1 MPISYFSTFDCMKN
15 PFTIGITG
23 GSGSGKT
30 YFIKNLSSRF
40 QSHEI
45 CLISQDHYYKARDL
59 QFTDEKGVQNFD
71 LPTAIERERF
81 HADIIKLKEGQT
93 LTIKEYTFNNPK
105 VEPQTITFKSAPILI
120 IEGLF
125 VQYFEE
131 IANELDLKIFIET
144 KDYIKLARRI
154 MRDNDERGYD
164 INDVLYR
171 YQHHVMP
178 IYETLIKPLKHQA
191 DLIVPNNQNF
201 EKALDIL
208 SLGLKEKLKLSS

>member
-1 MPISYFSTFDCMKN
+1 MAK

-30 YFIKNLSSRF
+30 FFINNLSERF
-40 QSHEI
+40 REDQL

-59 QFTDEKGVQNFD
+59 QLTDEKGVQNFD

-81 HADIIKLKEGQT
+81 HHDIMKLKNGET
-93 LTIKEYTFNNPK
+93 LFIKEYTFNNPNAQPK
-105 VEPQTITFKSAPILI
+105 VLEFKPAPILI

-131 IANELDLKIFIET
+131 IASELDLKVFIEA
-144 KDYIKLARRI
+144 KDYIKLSRRI
-154 MRDNDERGYD
+154 IRDNDERGYE

-178 IYETLIKPLKHQA
+178 IYETLIKPLKHHA
-191 DLIVPNNQNF
+191 DLIIPNNQNF

-208 SLGLKEKLKLSS
+208 TIALKGKLASVQTANL